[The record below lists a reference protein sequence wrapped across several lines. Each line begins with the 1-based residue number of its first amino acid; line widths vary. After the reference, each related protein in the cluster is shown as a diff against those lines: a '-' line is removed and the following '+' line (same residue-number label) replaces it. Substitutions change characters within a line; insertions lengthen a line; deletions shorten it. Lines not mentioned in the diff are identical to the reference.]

1 MADNKVLI
9 ELQVVQKGDSLSII
23 QKDTDKLAKSQ
34 NKLDKNQKNVGKS
47 SEQVIKGQKGIHQAN
62 LSSSKGF
69 SKMNQMLSGGGG
81 SSSLVAAYA
90 TLAAN
95 VFAATAAFNA
105 FRGAAAFEQLAEG
118 FTFMANQA
126 GRTMDLVVERLK
138 EVSGEALSTEQALQ
152 GASLAISAGFSTD
165 DLEKL
170 TKVAKGASLALGR
183 NLSDAFDRLTRGAIK
198 LEPEILDEL
207 GIMVRLDDA
216 TEAYAATI
224 GKTANEL
231 TQFQRQTAFINA
243 INEQGIEKYGELA
256 DAVDVNPYDKLAAS
270 FGDLTKVGLGLLN
283 VVLIPFANL
292 FAGSNAAMIG
302 GLIVFGSTIVTT
314 MIPALGNMAKNAAE
328 AAIGAQKLA
337 TASVEAIDTQI
348 SGNMAILNSNEKQS
362 KTVKKLIK
370 TVQEGGDVE
379 KQAKTTKINL
389 TKQLQT
395 AQTQQAAAKLSKD
408 PVLMAAA
415 EARVSQVKR
424 EIASTIVLGTVDTVR
439 LATKLE
445 AEAAI
450 LAATQS
456 RIIAEGTATIGQV
469 GAIAGFKVAT
479 AAIREYTAAT
489 VAATVATTGF
499 SGVIARVGM
508 FAGIAAVAVRLL
520 GTAFIGFLLTAGQAL
535 LVIGLL
541 VAAAVA
547 VAKHFIVQST
557 ATKTLGKVTETLN
570 EKFTQLNTTINN
582 MGKSASAGDT
592 RIRQLKM
599 SAGILL
605 EVAGGIEAINKE
617 AEAASK
623 LKIEGLAGID
633 FGPRKAARLQGAD
646 ALDVFDKAKG
656 KEASD
661 AIKEESFSALQEAVQ
676 EIANDTSL
684 ASKQLRDQLVKE
696 MDAAFGAGAVEKEGG
711 FAAFVKSL
719 KPKDF
724 DNTANAIQNASTK
737 TTDWSTS
744 LTNLKKGLT
753 ESEQVFSKFFA
764 GISQTTP
771 FDGLVKTFESLSTEI
786 ENLAD
791 QPKALAK
798 TFEGMGAQMK
808 KFRQRTF
815 DKDGK
820 LLSEESI
827 EDFMKRVP
835 VLGAAFKRIQVGTRT
850 LQVDLKKLNVESKAL
865 KDLAENTGMG
875 KRAFLESQNAIVEK
889 QKELN
894 KLEIDELEGIVKPS
908 QEVLDKIVKLKTD
921 QLQLEQKIKG
931 ESEIALKVLKT
942 KLDIELKVL
951 NLKRTAA
958 KLAEK
963 DAQSEARIQQL
974 RKFGNTNINPAA
986 LQRSKVKDAKAAT
999 AFAIEE
1005 ARINTERLN
1014 NTTLMQDAIN
1024 EKKRKDNTIDFALY
1038 EANHIALGETLK
1050 LEQAII
1056 DAKLAGIKQEE
1067 RATIA
1072 QGMGSGDMMTIAET
1086 INLME
1091 DDTVG
1096 LAEASLLANSAL
1108 QPLVAS
1114 FKELGPEGMAIANAM
1129 EHMMT
1134 FTHGIATMAE
1144 QIDIL
1149 TASINKLGGLPDVM
1163 TNMGITSENFASAI
1177 VGAQMLGN
1185 ALNALGAAMAASS
1198 ANRVAIVDRE
1208 IAAEKKLR
1216 GNSKEGQ
1223 AKIEALEKRKTQIQ
1237 KKAFETDKKMKIA
1250 STLIATATS
1259 AAIAFAVFTAMAGPV
1274 VGAAMAGAI
1283 IAMGAKQISLIS
1295 GLTFDGGGAG
1305 NLGGPPQSIGIGS
1318 RGNSVDVS
1326 QGVTG
1331 GETGYLRG
1339 EQGIGSN
1346 ANTFKPGGAAGMRN
1360 GYQSGGEILV
1370 GEQGPEVIRAPAGS
1384 SVIPNEGMSGGV
1396 TNANFTINAVDA
1408 AGVEDVLIAQRGNII
1423 NMIREAAHEHGEE
1436 FIEAVQTNVYAGGDT

>member
-9 ELQVVQKGDSLSII
+9 ELQLVQKGDKLSIV
-23 QKDTDKLAKSQ
+23 QKDTEKLAKSQ
-34 NKLDKNQKNVGKS
+34 DKLDKSQKKVGKS
-47 SEQVIKGQKGIHQAN
+47 SETVIKGNKGIAQSN

-81 SSSLVAAYA
+81 SSGLVAAYA

-105 FRGAAAFEQLAEG
+105 FRSAAAFEQLAEG

-256 DAVDVNPYDKLAAS
+256 DAVEVNPYDKLAAS
-270 FGDLTKVGLGLLN
+270 FGDLTKAGLSLLN
-283 VVLIPFANL
+283 TVLIPFAKL

-302 GLIVFGSTIVTT
+302 GLIVFGSTIITT
-314 MIPALGNMAKNAAE
+314 MIPALGNMAKNASE

-337 TASVEAIDTQI
+337 TASVAAIDTQI

-379 KQAKTTKINL
+379 KQAKITKINL

-395 AQTQQAAAKLSKD
+395 AETQQAAAKASKD
-408 PVLMAAA
+408 PLLIAAA
-415 EARVSQVKR
+415 EARVAQVER
-424 EIASTIVLGTVDTVR
+424 EILATAALGTVDATR
-439 LATKLE
+439 LQTKLQ

-450 LAATQS
+450 LGATQA
-456 RIIAEGTATIGQV
+456 RIVAEATATIGQV

-489 VAATVATTGF
+489 VAATVVTTGF
-499 SGVIARVGM
+499 SGALGRVGM

-541 VAAAVA
+541 VAAFMAA
-547 VAKHFIVQST
+547 AKHFTVQSI
-557 ATKTLGKVTETLN
+557 ATKNLGKVTDSLN
-570 EKFTQLNTTINN
+570 EKFDQLNTTIDK
-582 MGKSASAGDT
+582 MGDSATAGDT

-623 LKIEGLAGID
+623 LKLAELLDQD
-633 FGPRKAARLQGAD
+633 FGPRKAARLEGGTALAD
-646 ALDVFDKAKG
+646 FDKG
-656 KEASD
+656 KADEASQAVKD
-661 AIKEESFSALQEAVQ
+661 ASFSALQGSIQ

-684 ASKQLRDQLVKE
+684 ASQQLRDQLIKE
-696 MDAAFGAGAVEKEGG
+696 MDAKFGAGEVESRGG
-711 FAAFVKSL
+711 FAAFVASL
-719 KPKDF
+719 QPKDF
-724 DNTANAIQNASTK
+724 DDTAEAIQNAATK
-737 TTDWSTS
+737 TGNWSTS

-771 FDGLVKTFESLSTEI
+771 FDGLVKTFESLNTEI
-786 ENLAD
+786 INLVD
-791 QPKALAK
+791 QPEALAK
-798 TFEGMGAQMK
+798 TFDGMGAQMK

-820 LLSEESI
+820 LISEESI
-827 EDFMKRVP
+827 EDFMARVP

-865 KDLAENTGMG
+865 KDLGDRSGVGMRG
-875 KRAFLESQNAIVEK
+875 FLESQNAIVEK

-894 KLEIDELEGIVKPS
+894 QLEIDELEGIVKPS

-931 ESEIALKVLKT
+931 ESEIALRVARKE
-942 KLDIELKVL
+942 LDIELQSL
-951 NLKRTAA
+951 NLRRTAA
-958 KLAEK
+958 KLGEK
-963 DAQSEARIQQL
+963 DAQSEARVQQL
-974 RKFGNTNINPAA
+974 RKFGNTNISPAA
-986 LQRSKVKDAKAAT
+986 LQRAKVKDAKAAT
-999 AFAIEE
+999 DFAKEV
-1005 ARINTERLN
+1005 ARIEKAQNIN
-1014 NTTLMQDAIN
+1014 NLETQLAIN
-1024 EKKRKDNTIDFALY
+1024 VKKLEEKTIDDAKYIADNKALV
-1038 EANHIALGETLK
+1038 EKAR
-1050 LEQAII
+1050 LERDIS
-1056 DAKLAGIKQEE
+1056 DAKLAGIVQEE

-1072 QGMGSGDMMTIAET
+1072 QGMGSADLMTVAET
-1086 INLME
+1086 IGEME
-1091 DDTVG
+1091 KETVG
-1096 LAEASLLANSAL
+1096 LSEKSLLLNAAM
-1108 QPLVAS
+1108 QPLVAT
-1114 FKELGPEGMAIANAM
+1114 FKELGPEGQAIANAM
-1129 EHMMT
+1129 EHMMI
-1134 FTHGIATMAE
+1134 FTHSITTMSKEVEILAE
-1144 QIDIL
+1144 
-1149 TASINKLGGLPDVM
+1149 SINKLGGLPDVM
-1163 TNMGITSENFASAI
+1163 TDMGMTTDGFAHAI

-1185 ALNALGAAMAASS
+1185 ALNALGAAMAAAS

-1274 VGAAMAGAI
+1274 VGGMMAGAI

-1331 GETGYLRG
+1331 GETGFIRG
-1339 EQGIGSN
+1339 EQGVGSN
-1346 ANTFKPGGAAGMRN
+1346 ANNFRPGGAAGMRN
-1360 GYQSGGEILV
+1360 GYQAGGEILV

-1384 SVIPNEGMSGGV
+1384 SVIPNEGMGGGV

-1408 AGVEDVLIAQRGNII
+1408 AGVEEVLTAQRANII

-1436 FIEAVQTNVYAGGDT
+1436 FIEGVNTSSYGGG